1 MFKFLTNKGKFL
13 YFAFGILMF
22 VVLLGSLVYMTQ
34 YAHVHVY
41 FTRSATGAISFAADT
56 EDALHYSNQILY
68 DFFAET
74 TDQTFASDFNQ
85 YARTVYDFQIDMSAF
100 DNLILIFAIIGL
112 ICFAGLLVLS
122 NHSRRV
128 YYKSNLYGGIV
139 FPAVTAIF
147 SVVMIIKNTMLM
159 GVFSKNYELFNR
171 VSVLQNPELKSAA
184 SKETDNIAYL
194 KDLYSC
200 NTTTYIIFDILFA
213 LVFIYSLFL
222 IAYSIYRY
230 KECAE
235 KRSKIIE
242 KAVMSND

>member
-1 MFKFLTNKGKFL
+1 MFKFLTNKAKLL
-13 YFAFGILMF
+13 YFVFGILMF

-41 FTRSATGAISFAADT
+41 FTRSASGVISFAADT

-68 DFFAET
+68 DFFNET
-74 TDQTFASDFNQ
+74 TDTTFAKDFNT
-85 YARTVYDFQIDMSAF
+85 YAQTVYDFQMDMSAF
-100 DNLILIFAIIGL
+100 NNLILTFSIIGL

-122 NHSRRV
+122 NHSRKV
-128 YYKSNLYGGIV
+128 YYKSNLIGGIA
-139 FPAVTAIF
+139 FPAVTAVF

-159 GVFSKNYELFNR
+159 GVFSENYELFNR
-171 VSVLQNPELKSAA
+171 VSVLQNPELKSSA
-184 SKETDNIAYL
+184 SKETNNIAYL

-200 NTTTYIIFDILFA
+200 DTTTYIIFDILFA
-213 LVFIYSLFL
+213 IVLIYSLFL